1 MISYCSL
8 SIKKTVGVIMA
19 SIEIILR
26 DNQGN
31 IINEEKK
38 RIYDLNIGNKKF
50 SELRFNDI
58 ERAVGEFKRISLPD
72 VTSDLL
78 KEAQEDYKNEIK
90 KKRSYSVTEQHQSL

>member
-1 MISYCSL
+1 
-8 SIKKTVGVIMA
+8 MA

-38 RIYDLNIGNKKF
+38 RIYDLKIGNKKF

-58 ERAVGEFKRISLPD
+58 ERAVEEFKRITLPD

-90 KKRSYSVTEQHQSL
+90 KSGVTA

>member
-1 MISYCSL
+1 
-8 SIKKTVGVIMA
+8 MA

-26 DNQGN
+26 DNEGN

-50 SELRFNDI
+50 SEVRFNDI
-58 ERAVGEFKRISLPD
+58 ERAVGEFKRISLTD
-72 VTSDLL
+72 ITSDLL

-90 KKRSYSVTEQHQSL
+90 KRGVKV